1 MESQSIDAAEF
12 RARQRESWNIGARG
26 WREWSEYID
35 RGTAPVSK
43 RLVELA
49 GIRPGSRVLDVA
61 AGYGEPSLTAAGV
74 AGPEGRVVA
83 TDISPEM
90 LAFGR
95 EPPAAAGLQNVAL
108 LEADAAAL
116 DFPEHTFDAAPSR
129 IGMIFEPDR
138 EGAA

>member
-35 RGTAPVSK
+35 RGTAPVSS

-61 AGYGEPSLTAAGV
+61 AGYGEPSLTAARV
-74 AGPEGRVVA
+74 AGPEGREKLLLFPNTDDCPIGWNTITDARTQGIVA
-83 TDISPEM
+83 KGST
-90 LAFGR
+90 L
-95 EPPAAAGLQNVAL
+95 
-108 LEADAAAL
+108 
-116 DFPEHTFDAAPSR
+116 R
-129 IGMIFEPDR
+129 ITQR
-138 EGAA
+138 W